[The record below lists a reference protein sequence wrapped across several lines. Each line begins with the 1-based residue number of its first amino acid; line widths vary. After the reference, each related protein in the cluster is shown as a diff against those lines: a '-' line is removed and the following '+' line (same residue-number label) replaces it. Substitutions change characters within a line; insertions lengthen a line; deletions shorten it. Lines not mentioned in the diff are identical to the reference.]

1 MIESSNKRLRDE
13 VYVTPIK
20 DIINTTTKKDVDGLQ
35 VLLSLDIEACGIIS
49 SELLRQEK
57 STGVVDNILK
67 LLERQLFILLQN
79 VFLKSR
85 IQNIDIQPKYVYGLP
100 YRIISDVNIEEGA
113 LVILTP
119 KKYHELR
126 EKECNS
132 RQGWIFT
139 D

>member
-79 VFLKSR
+79 VFLKSM